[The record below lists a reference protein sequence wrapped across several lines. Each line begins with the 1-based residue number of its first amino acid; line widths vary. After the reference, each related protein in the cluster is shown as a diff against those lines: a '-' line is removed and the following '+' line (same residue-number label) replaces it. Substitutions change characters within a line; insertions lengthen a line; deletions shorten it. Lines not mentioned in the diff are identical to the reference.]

1 MNKFKD
7 YPRYA
12 RIFMVVYAIN
22 FLIIT
27 GYNLVHLFSNGFLS
41 REIPAIIDIYYDLL
55 IVLLPI
61 AIFLLFT
68 KPKAGLWMSGILM
81 MLTFISDALVR
92 FILEDES
99 YFTGFYYYKLVFSM
113 FVFFSFPVLRY
124 LTNPH
129 LTRKKAEK
137 VES

>member
-12 RIFMVVYAIN
+12 QIIMAVYAIN
-22 FLIIT
+22 FAIIT
-27 GYNLVHLFSNGFLS
+27 VYNLVHLISNGFFS
-41 REIPAIIDIYYDLL
+41 RGIPTVIDIYYDLL
-55 IVLLPI
+55 IILLPI

-68 KPKAGLWMSGILM
+68 KPKVGLWMSGILM
-81 MLTFISDALVR
+81 MLTFIFDALVR

-113 FVFFSFPVLRY
+113 FVFFSFPVMRY
-124 LTNPH
+124 LTNPR
-129 LTRKKAEK
+129 LTRKKSEK